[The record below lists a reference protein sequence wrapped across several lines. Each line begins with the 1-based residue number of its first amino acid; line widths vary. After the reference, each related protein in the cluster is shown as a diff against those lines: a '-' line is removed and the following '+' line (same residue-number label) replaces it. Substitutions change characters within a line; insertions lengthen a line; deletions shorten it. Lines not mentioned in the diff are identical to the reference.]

1 MEFHQSCAERF
12 SERLFNHL
20 SKHFD
25 GKVMNSDEFNIDLMI
40 KSVPFNMNDDDII
53 DLSPINNNNNDDED
67 THVINDNQED
77 TPVINDNQDTP
88 VINDN
93 QDTPVINDNQDTPV
107 INDNQDTP
115 VINDEEELFT
125 DNIIDEPVDNK
136 KDKKNKK
143 KKVKKEKVVD
153 PNKPKRKPNAY
164 IMWKTHPDNAESINT
179 KSKEINDETDKPY
192 GKTKAASVIWKS
204 LDKDE
209 QAKWK
214 P

>member
-53 DLSPINNNNNDDED
+53 DLSPINNNNNDD
-67 THVINDNQED
+67 V
-77 TPVINDNQDTP
+77 DTP